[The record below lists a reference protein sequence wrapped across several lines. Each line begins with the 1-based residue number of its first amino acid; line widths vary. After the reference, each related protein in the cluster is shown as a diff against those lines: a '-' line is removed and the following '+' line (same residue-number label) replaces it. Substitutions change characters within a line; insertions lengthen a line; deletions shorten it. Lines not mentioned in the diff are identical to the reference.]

1 MVHNPQ
7 SASDRYAD
15 MQFRNSLSGVSM
27 SQPHHVEF
35 PKFARAFDGEG
46 KMIAEK
52 MVNSPKEELA
62 FLQSVDA
69 QPVLTKAEEENAS
82 LTATVAK
89 LMAEI
94 EALRAA
100 QAPAPVAPE
109 VAVKAELADKVAR
122 LRAKHM
128 PEAGE

>member
-1 MVHNPQ
+1 MPY
-7 SASDRYAD
+7 SASDRYAE
-15 MQFRNSLSGVSM
+15 MHFKNSLSGVPM
-27 SQPHHVEF
+27 GQAHHVEF
-35 PKFARAFDGEG
+35 PKFARAYDGEG

-52 MVNSPKEELA
+52 MVHSPKEELA
-62 FLQSVDA
+62 FLQSIDA
-69 QPVLTKAEEENAS
+69 QPAPTKAEEENAN
-82 LTATVAK
+82 LTATIAK

-94 EALRAA
+94 EALKA

>member
-1 MVHNPQ
+1 MVHNPH

-52 MVNSPKEELA
+52 MVHSAKEELA
-62 FLQSVDA
+62 FLQSIDA
-69 QPVLTKAEEENAS
+69 QPVPTKAEEENAS
-82 LTATVAK
+82 LTATIAK

-94 EALRAA
+94 EALKA